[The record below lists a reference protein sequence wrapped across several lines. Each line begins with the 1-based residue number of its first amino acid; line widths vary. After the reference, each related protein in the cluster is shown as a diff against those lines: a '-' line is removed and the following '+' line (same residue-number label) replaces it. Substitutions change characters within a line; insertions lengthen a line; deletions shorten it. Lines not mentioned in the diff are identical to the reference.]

1 MNQTN
6 DLTGTADRERVDEVV
21 LAGAAG
27 LSTGLLFHLIA
38 VLLRDRGP
46 EIAGWSLRGDG
57 ATAVLIIATVVL
69 VAGAIGRLRR
79 GARLGAL
86 LWSVTFIA
94 GLFIVAG
101 GF

>member
-6 DLTGTADRERVDEVV
+6 DITGTADRERLDEVV

-27 LSTGLLFHLIA
+27 LSTGLLFNLIA
-38 VLLRDRGP
+38 VLLREHGP
-46 EIAGWSLRGDG
+46 EIAGWSLRGNG
-57 ATAVLIIATVVL
+57 ATATLILAAVFL
-69 VAGAIGRLRR
+69 VAGAVGRVRR

-86 LWSVTFIA
+86 LWTVAFVA
-94 GLFIVAG
+94 GLFVVAG